1 MDVAAA
7 AEEEENIRGWGI
19 VVERRKEPCKCI
31 PWQKFFPPKPRL
43 RSQIIPLALC
53 ILRKKK
59 FVQSPKTS
67 RKKADGWQHK
77 W

>member
-1 MDVAAA
+1 
-7 AEEEENIRGWGI
+7 
-19 VVERRKEPCKCI
+19 
-31 PWQKFFPPKPRL
+31 
-43 RSQIIPLALC
+43 LALC